1 MTKTVARSAA
11 LGLIPQS
18 SHADLAAAL
27 PGSEVAIL
35 SVEPALVVPLA
46 TGQGEEAAVAG
57 PSRSDAH
64 ALRAG
69 GSGDGDAGR
78 RRHVPLSSPACVD
91 DVEASEGPNDSLA
104 PFEVTELPLA
114 AVAEAVGRLALL
126 HRDREDMVMVSV
138 GIQQRIKARLRRL
151 AAAKHGHTLPCSHCT
166 RLAQEW
172 AKGKGDDEGVI
183 AAAAVSAPLLD
194 VLKPIEANIR
204 KIEREMAKAVA
215 LTPAG
220 PFAAA
225 HRGVGVLNLAKV
237 IAETGDLASYERPAQ
252 LWKRMG
258 LAVVEGAAQRKKAG
272 HGFSPRRRA
281 IAWLMGESVIKGG
294 RGYREVYLERKRY
307 ESARHEEC
315 AWVEGG
321 KVGCGRCHN
330 RAHRY
335 MEKRVLRD
343 LWVAW
348 RAA

>member
-1 MTKTVARSAA
+1 MKTAARSAA
-11 LGLIPQS
+11 LGLISES
-18 SHADLAAAL
+18 SGADLAAVL
-27 PGSEVAIL
+27 PGSEVAIVP
-35 SVEPALVVPLA
+35 VEPALVVPLA
-46 TGQGEEAAVAG
+46 TWQGEEAAAVG
-57 PSRSDAH
+57 QTCFDAH
-64 ALRAG
+64 TPSAG
-69 GSGDGDAGR
+69 GSGDEDAGR

-91 DVEASEGPNDSLA
+91 DGMAAATPVLRLVPNRDVGEASA
-104 PFEVTELPLA
+104 I
-114 AVAEAVGRLALL
+114 VAEAVGRLALL

-138 GIQQRIKARLRRL
+138 GIQQRINARLRRL

-172 AKGKGDDEGVI
+172 AKGKGDDDGVI

-215 LTPAG
+215 QTPAG

-258 LAVVEGAAQRKKAG
+258 LAVVEGAAQRKKVG

-281 IAWLMGESVIKGG
+281 IAWLMGETVIKGG
-294 RGYREVYLERKRY
+294 REYREVYLERKRY
-307 ESARHEEC
+307 ESARHEDC

-321 KVGCGRCHN
+321 KTGCGPCHN

-348 RAA
+348 RVE